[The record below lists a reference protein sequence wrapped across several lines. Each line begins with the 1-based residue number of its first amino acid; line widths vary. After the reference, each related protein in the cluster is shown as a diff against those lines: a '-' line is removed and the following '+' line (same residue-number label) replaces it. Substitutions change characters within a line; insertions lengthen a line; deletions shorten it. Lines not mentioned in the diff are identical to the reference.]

1 MFVRIRHIYITQL
14 VGLVKMMQEH
24 SFLEKVDEQVVLG
37 GYWPGIQLYYPPVKY
52 SPAEGVYE
60 SMEQASARMRKYAH
74 NTKAHTLLFDLEDG
88 CRQKILSRELLRQ
101 ELPLFEDRK
110 FQIALRINPFRT
122 DEYEEDLKLIRDM
135 HPFIDAIILAKAGEV
150 YGAAEIRDLS
160 AWLVGVDPT
169 IEIQP
174 IIEHPRSLKLAPEL
188 MQYST
193 VRHVVFGIHDFSKAM
208 AIHLTPEGW
217 IDELKTY
224 LRMLLMEARI
234 AGKGVIGGVEVLIN
248 KTPMPENCIEPHE
261 VRRWLDL
268 HGEHES
274 HVVHQHA
281 LVEAQMGL
289 TGKQVIH
296 PFHIHLCKMAFTPS
310 PLQIERNVNI
320 LQAAIDADALLGGAI
335 KFEGEMLDPPMF
347 GKALQTLLRA
357 YALHSLQDKD
367 KEFAMDVIKRLPVH
381 VIRENWPYGMI

>member
-1 MFVRIRHIYITQL
+1 
-14 VGLVKMMQEH
+14 MMNSYNE
-24 SFLEKVDEQVVLG
+24 FLEDVNEQDVLG
-37 GYWPGIQLYYPPVKY
+37 GFWPGIQLYYPPVKY
-52 SPAEGVYE
+52 SPKNSEYE
-60 SMEQASARMRKYAH
+60 TMEQAVERIRKH
-74 NTKAHTLLFDLEDG
+74 GHSCRAHTLLFDLEDG
-88 CRQKILSRELLRQ
+88 CRQKEMSRELLEN
-101 ELPLFEDRK
+101 ELPNFPPRE

-122 DEYEEDLKLIRDM
+122 EEYEKDLALIRKIAEHVDV
-135 HPFIDAIILAKAGEV
+135 IVLAKAGEM

-160 AWLVGVDPT
+160 AWLVGVNPN

-188 MQYST
+188 MAFPT
-193 VRHVVFGIHDFSKAM
+193 VKHVVFGIHDFSKAM

-224 LRMLLMEARI
+224 LRGLLLEARI

-248 KTPMPENCIEPHE
+248 ETPMPEKNIEPHD

-268 HGEHES
+268 HGDHES
-274 HVVHQHA
+274 HVVHGHA
-281 LVEAQMGL
+281 TVEAQMGL

-296 PFHIHLCKMAFTPS
+296 PYHIHLCKVAFTPS
-310 PLQIERNVNI
+310 PMSIKRNIQI
-320 LQAAIDADALLGGAI
+320 LKAAIEADALLGGAI

-357 YALHSLQDKD
+357 YALKSLTDED
-367 KEFAMDVIKRLPVH
+367 KEFALQVLKLLPIH
-381 VIRENWPYGMI
+381 VIRENWPYGRI